1 MTVLRL
7 VFYDSR
13 TIQIKLSGL
22 CTNVADYILTL
33 DEKKSFGETL
43 NFRRRL
49 RGVYIFSVSTTRWPN
64 IAGGSRVRTHYWD
77 LSGGLPVDP
86 ACTAG
91 IVLNLE
97 SPFGSQRYSIS
108 TIRHLYQV

>member
-1 MTVLRL
+1 MFAAKQLRRSVHVEYAAAVGPPSETRRAAIGNSSDYHRKLVGPPLLFTKNTTNTMTVLRL

-49 RGVYIFSVSTTRWPN
+49 RDVYIFSVSTTR
-64 IAGGSRVRTHYWD
+64 
-77 LSGGLPVDP
+77 
-86 ACTAG
+86 
-91 IVLNLE
+91 
-97 SPFGSQRYSIS
+97 
-108 TIRHLYQV
+108 